1 MGGLLDLSGLWGS
14 RVVGFN
20 KFEKFVFC
28 GFQMGAVIV
37 STSTPQKSLR
47 EILCQTVYFS
57 YFSYFSDCCTF
68 LFFLKE
74 KIRREVRF
82 VVFVQN
88 SRIGAVR

>member
-1 MGGLLDLSGLWGS
+1 MKRFEGMGGLLDLSGLWGS

-57 YFSYFSDCCTF
+57 YFSYFSDFSDRCYIIF
-68 LFFLKE
+68 HFFKE
-74 KIRREVRF
+74 KKKK
-82 VVFVQN
+82 
-88 SRIGAVR
+88 GG